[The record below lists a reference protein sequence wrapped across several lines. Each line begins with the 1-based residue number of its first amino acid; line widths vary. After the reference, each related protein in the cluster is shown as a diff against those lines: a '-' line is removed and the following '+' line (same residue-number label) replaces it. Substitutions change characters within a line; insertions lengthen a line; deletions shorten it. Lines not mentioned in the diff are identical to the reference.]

1 MKHFVHRCT
10 ICKKKMHSWYST
22 DGNEILPQIKTDF
35 NCSCDEKRVGV
46 VEVDGVV
53 RHSFEVP
60 KRVINT
66 AS

>member
-1 MKHFVHRCT
+1 
-10 ICKKKMHSWYST
+10 MHSWYST